1 MADGRVVIEAILDAA
16 NIPKQIKGL
25 KKELNGITW
34 KNIKDGDEKAKALSG
49 AFKSAGKACTIGL
62 TAPITAAGA
71 AAFSVA
77 SNYENATAR
86 IQSAFGCTREEAE
99 KFKDI
104 GAKVYEGGWG
114 ESLDEVTS
122 ALIQTRSTIRDIDDN
137 GLEKVTQTALMLS
150 STFDADVNESI
161 RGTNALM
168 EGFGL
173 SAEEASDLLT
183 AGMQRGLNYTDELG
197 DNLSEYSVRWGEAGM
212 SASMYFSLLEAGTAN
227 GAYNL
232 DKVGDFLNEFLTS
245 LTDGRMDEGIKNF
258 SSGTQDVFKQFKAGK
273 ATAEDVLQAV
283 LKDMQGMTDE
293 TKRAQIASELWS
305 SLGEDNAMGMI
316 LALGGVS
323 DSFGDVAGASQAAA
337 DAASDSFDNKMNE
350 ATRTVMGSLES
361 FGEPLLNIAK
371 GFADVAKAA
380 GDFLSSIPPEGQ
392 TVIVSLLGILA
403 ALGPVLSM
411 VGNAIPVITA
421 LSGVLSGVGGVVK
434 GLGGALGALA
444 NPVTIVI
451 AVIGLLVAAVIWLW
465 DNCEEFRNIV
475 TTVWEAVQA
484 VIGAVVE
491 WFTGTAMPA
500 IQGFIDGVVQFFQ
513 GLGETISNIWN
524 GIMSVINTVVS
535 AIASFI
541 SAYLTTISTIW
552 NTIWTAVWTTA
563 SNIWNGISSTISTVI
578 NAVWSVI
585 SSVVNGI
592 SSTIGSVFNAIWSTV
607 SSIWNGIKNTISSV
621 INAAWSV
628 VSGVVNGIRNTISN
642 VFNGIKSVV
651 TTVWNGIKSAIVTP
665 IEAAKGIV
673 GGIIDAIKGF
683 FNFKI
688 SWPHIPMPHFG
699 INPSGWQI
707 GDLLKGVIPSLKI
720 DWYAKGAVFNG
731 ASIVGVGE
739 AGPERVQPLSGP
751 IAEAYDEKLADKV
764 ASRQS
769 IDWVRLEA
777 IIEAVLLRLASQLTI
792 EVDGRQFGRVVRRYV

>member
-1 MADGRVVIEAILDAA
+1 MADGRVVIEAILDSA

-25 KKELNGITW
+25 QKELNGITW
-34 KNIKDGDEKAKALSG
+34 KNIKEGDDKAKALSG

-71 AAFSVA
+71 AAFAVA
-77 SNYENATAR
+77 SDYEGATAR
-86 IQSAFGCTREEAE
+86 IQAAFGVTRQEAE

-104 GAKVYEGGWG
+104 GARVYEGGWG

-122 ALIQTRSTIRDIDDN
+122 ALIQVRSTIRDIDDN
-137 GLEKVTQTALMLS
+137 GLEKVTQTALVLS
-150 STFDADVNESI
+150 DTFGADVNETI

-173 SAEEASDLLT
+173 SADEACDLMT

-212 SASMYFSLLEAGTAN
+212 SASEYFSLLEAGTSN

-258 SSGTQDVFKQFKAGK
+258 SRGTQGVFNQFKSGK

-283 LKDMQGMTDE
+283 LKDMQNMTDE

-323 DSFGDVAGASQAAA
+323 DSFGDVGGAAQSAA
-337 DAASDSFDNKMNE
+337 DAASDSFGNKMNE
-350 ATRTVMGSLES
+350 ATRTVLGSLEG
-361 FGEPLLNIAK
+361 FGEPILNVAK
-371 GFADVAKAA
+371 GIAEVAKGV

-392 TVIVSLLGILA
+392 TVIISLLGILA

-411 VGNAIPVITA
+411 IGNALPVIA
-421 LSGVLSGVGGVVK
+421 GVAKAVSGVGGVLK
-434 GLGGALGALA
+434 TIGGALGALA

-451 AVIGLLVAAVIWLW
+451 AVIGLLVAAIIWLW
-465 DNCEEFRNIV
+465 NNCEEFRNIV
-475 TTVWEAVQA
+475 TAVWEAVQSA
-484 VIGAVVE
+484 ISAVVD
-491 WFTGTAMPA
+491 WFTGTAQPA
-500 IQGFIDGVVQFFQ
+500 IQEFIDGVVQFFQ
-513 GLGETISNIWN
+513 GLGDTISTIWN
-524 GIMSVINTVVS
+524 SIMTVINTVVS

-541 SAYLTTISTIW
+541 STYLTTISTIW
-552 NTIWTAVWTTA
+552 NTVWTTVWTTV
-563 SNIWNGISSTISTVI
+563 SNIWNGIMGTISTVI

-592 SSTIGSVFNAIWSTV
+592 SSTIGSVFSAIWNTV
-607 SSIWNGIKNTISSV
+607 SSIWNGIRNTISTV

-628 VSGVVNGIRNTISN
+628 ISGVVNGIRNTISG
-642 VFNGIKSVV
+642 VFNGIKSTV
-651 TTVWNGIKSAIVTP
+651 TTVWNGIKSAITTP
-665 IEAAKGIV
+665 IEAAKNIV
-673 GGIIDAIKGF
+673 GGIIDTIKGF
-683 FNFKI
+683 FGFKI

-699 INPSGWQI
+699 INPKGWHV
-707 GDLLKGVIPSLKI
+707 GKLLEGVIPSLRI

-731 ASIVGVGE
+731 ASVIGVGE

-769 IDWVRLEA
+769 IDWARLEA

-792 EVDGRQFGRVVRRYV
+792 EVDGREFGRVVRRYV